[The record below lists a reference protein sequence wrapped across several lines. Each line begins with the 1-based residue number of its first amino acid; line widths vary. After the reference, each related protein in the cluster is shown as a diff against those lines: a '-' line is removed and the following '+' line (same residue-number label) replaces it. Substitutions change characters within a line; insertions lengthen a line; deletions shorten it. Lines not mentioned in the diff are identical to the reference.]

1 MYEVGVSISKNDFR
15 LRSELSGQ
23 RRQKAK
29 RFPSSVVTDR
39 LGSQEKSFST
49 LTWKLKERGMLVL
62 TRKLGESI
70 AIDDHIKI
78 RVVQIK
84 GKQVRLGI
92 EAPKDTKIHREEVYM
107 AIQSQNTES
116 AQATSEAARGV
127 AKLLKP

>member
-1 MYEVGVSISKNDFR
+1 
-15 LRSELSGQ
+15 
-23 RRQKAK
+23 
-29 RFPSSVVTDR
+29 
-39 LGSQEKSFST
+39 
-49 LTWKLKERGMLVL
+49 MLVL

-107 AIQSQNTES
+107 AIQEQNQ
-116 AQATSEAARGV
+116 QAASSTSDRTRSISRM
-127 AKLLKP
+127 LKKEDHSG

>member
-1 MYEVGVSISKNDFR
+1 VDSHS
-15 LRSELSGQ
+15 
-23 RRQKAK
+23 
-29 RFPSSVVTDR
+29 
-39 LGSQEKSFST
+39 LG
-49 LTWKLKERGMLVL
+49 LKQPENFDLDVEGATKMLVL

-107 AIQSQNTES
+107 AIQEQNQQSVDVSSDQTRS
-116 AQATSEAARGV
+116 IS
-127 AKLLKP
+127 KMLKNET